1 MFGTTSPS
9 YLIML
14 SVDRVLDYIQGD
26 LREDLKKTGDMV
38 KELRQLAA
46 SKGFFI
52 PPQRCDPTRLTLG
65 IAQAGFDRE
74 RFGKLLRAHGMEP
87 EYLSDTGCVL
97 LLSVF
102 NREKDMDRLWRM
114 LRSLP
119 DREPAF
125 VDIPK
130 VERPVCSALTLRQAL
145 LGEREELEVSQLEGR
160 ICACVKSPCPPG
172 IPLAVPGEKLEK
184 NMLILMKKYG
194 IDTLYVVK

>member
-1 MFGTTSPS
+1 
-9 YLIML
+9 
-14 SVDRVLDYIQGD
+14 
-26 LREDLKKTGDMV
+26 
-38 KELRQLAA
+38 
-46 SKGFFI
+46 
-52 PPQRCDPTRLTLG
+52 
-65 IAQAGFDRE
+65 
-74 RFGKLLRAHGMEP
+74 MEP

-160 ICACVKSPCPPG
+160 ICACVKSP
-172 IPLAVPGEKLEK
+172 VPSGNPIGGARGK
-184 NMLILMKKYG
+184 
-194 IDTLYVVK
+194 T